1 MESLLAFLAA
11 IVSLRLAG
19 DLATS
24 YRERREPALLAWAGA
39 LTAYA
44 LASGALAWAAA
55 YGWDDRSFRAY
66 YLFGGLLTAP
76 LLGAGSLLLAGRR
89 VAGPIALV
97 YVGLAIGVAI
107 AVPLTEPVSGTSIP
121 HAQAHLELVP
131 ARLVAILGNTA
142 GTAAVVIVALATMR
156 RRPLANCL
164 LLAGVGVAAAGSAVA
179 GLGEGGMA
187 VFIAVAA
194 VLLYAGALGAS
205 NTAISWHRLDPRRS
219 RDLPRP
225 SRASG
230 P

>member
-19 DLATS
+19 DLAAH
-24 YRERREPALLAWAGA
+24 YRIRREAAFLGWAGA
-39 LTAYA
+39 LAAYA
-44 LASGALAWAAA
+44 LASGVLAWAAA

-76 LLGAGSLLLAGRR
+76 LLGVGSLLLAGRR
-89 VAGPIALV
+89 IAAPLGLV
-97 YVGLAIGVAI
+97 YVGLAVGVAI
-107 AVPLTEPVSGTSIP
+107 AVPLTEQVSGTSIP
-121 HAQAHLELVP
+121 EAQAHLELVP
-131 ARLVAILGNTA
+131 ARLIAILGNTI

-164 LLAGVGVAAAGSAVA
+164 LLAGVGVAAAGSALA
-179 GLGEGGMA
+179 GLGEAGMA
-187 VFIAVAA
+187 AFIALAA
-194 VLLYAGALGAS
+194 VLLYAGVLGAS
-205 NTAISWHRLDPRRS
+205 NTAISWRRLDPRRS

-230 P
+230 S